1 MTVLGTAQS
10 FGHIV
15 ELSRTNAG
23 HLTSAPS
30 LPAGGSGELSF
41 DQLFMQT
48 LNGAN
53 DLQLEADR
61 LSQQMIINP
70 DSVDT
75 HDVTIALAQ
84 ANLAVSLTKAVV
96 DGALEAYSNIIN
108 MR

>member
-1 MTVLGTAQS
+1 
-10 FGHIV
+10 
-15 ELSRTNAG
+15 
-23 HLTSAPS
+23 
-30 LPAGGSGELSF
+30 
-41 DQLFMQT
+41 MQT